1 MPLSPTF
8 TGKLGELYSEFG
20 KFKRTVRLKIKDI
33 PLKDLKNCITLS
45 SNPRDP
51 LIIQVKACKTPID
64 VLEAVEQKCSLTN
77 ISKLECI
84 ADEFDCKEA
93 LKEFKDCIKTFCN
106 EVRLNVT
113 CGVALTDSEI
123 KQLLK
128 CEKIEFIL
136 PWQPEEHILEEINE
150 ILWATFEDM
159 YKDVIII
166 SQDRGK
172 SIIVICYI
180 PHTLVPLAVYKAQKN
195 ISYLKKME
203 VTKLTIGYFTVINDK
218 PEKVSFYYCNNIIHL
233 LPT

>member
-8 TGKLGELYSEFG
+8 PGKLGELYSEFG
-20 KFKRTVRLKIKDI
+20 KFKRTVRLKMKDI
-33 PLKDLKNCITLS
+33 PLEDLKDCITS
-45 SNPRDP
+45 SYPY
-51 LIIQVKACKTPID
+51 LTIQVNACETSID
-64 VLEAVEQKCSLTN
+64 VLKVVEQKCSLTN

-84 ADEFDCKEA
+84 ANEFDCKEV
-93 LKEFKDCIKTFCN
+93 LKDIKEFKECIKTFCN

-128 CEKIEFIL
+128 CEKIEFVL
-136 PWQPEEHILEEINE
+136 PWQPEEHTLEEINE
-150 ILWATFEDM
+150 ILWATFEDI
-159 YKDVIII
+159 YKNIVII

-172 SIIVICYI
+172 SIIVLCYI

-195 ISYLKKME
+195 ISYLKKIE
-203 VTKLTIGYFTVINDK
+203 VAKLTIGYFTVIDDK

-233 LPT
+233 LTT